1 MTAQSGH
8 QPVGDIVDRLED
20 VVQRDN
26 ISLRDLFE
34 EFGES
39 SFLPALMV
47 PSLLVVSPLSGIPLF
62 SSACGLTI
70 AFISAQMLFSRKHL
84 WLPDFLMKMKIDGPK
99 ARKAVKKMRGVGA
112 WIDRHSRNRLSMFVA
127 RPVRK
132 WLQLLCLLCGLAMP
146 FLEIVPFSS
155 SLLGGAVT
163 LLATSMLARDG
174 LFALLGSIAI
184 VAAGVLVPMGVMGA
198 I

>member
-1 MTAQSGH
+1 MDAQSGH
-8 QPVGDIVDRLED
+8 QPVGEIVDRLD
-20 VVQRDN
+20 AVVKRDN
-26 ISLRDLFE
+26 VSLRDLFE

-62 SSACGLTI
+62 SSVCGLTI
-70 AFISAQMLFSRKHL
+70 AFISAQMLISRKHL
-84 WLPDFLMKMKIDGPK
+84 WLPDMLMRMKIDGPK
-99 ARKAVKKMRGVGA
+99 ARTAVQKMRGVGA
-112 WIDRHSRNRLSMFVA
+112 WIDRHSRHRL
-127 RPVRK
+127 PVFLTAPMRK
-132 WLQLLCLLCGLAMP
+132 WLQLLCMLCGFAMP

-155 SLLGGAVT
+155 SLLGSAVT
-163 LLATSMLARDG
+163 LLATAMLARDG

-184 VAAGVLVPMGVMGA
+184 ATAALVPVGVIGA